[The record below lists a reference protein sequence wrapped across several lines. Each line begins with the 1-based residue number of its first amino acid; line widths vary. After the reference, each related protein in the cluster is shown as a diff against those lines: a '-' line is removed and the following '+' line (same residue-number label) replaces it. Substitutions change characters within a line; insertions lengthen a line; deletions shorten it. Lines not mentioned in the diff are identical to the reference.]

1 MKFGQLRNIR
11 KEIFS
16 IRNIFLKKSYDKR
29 GRETN
34 SRTFLFLN
42 KALYMVNTS
51 SQRLSFNIFW

>member
-1 MKFGQLRNIR
+1 MRFGQLI
-11 KEIFS
+11 KHS

-42 KALYMVNTS
+42 KALYTVNTS